1 MVTREMSDM
10 DSDVLNECGSY
21 PIAMRINESMY
32 AKALGKPERRK
43 QMWGVLLSN
52 ETLKTI

>member
-43 QMWGVLLSN
+43 QMWGALLSN